1 MKKCIAVAVLMLGA
15 SLLVGCDS
23 AASSGVSGTSAK
35 HCTEPENPY
44 SEGTGHYA
52 GYEWASTHGEECS
65 ATSSSF
71 QEGCD
76 EYDAQED
83 EYEAC
88 TKGNQ

>member
-52 GYEWASTHGEECS
+52 GYEWASTHGGTCEASS
-65 ATSSSF
+65 ASF
-71 QEGCD
+71 TEGCE

-83 EYEAC
+83 EYDEC
-88 TKGNQ
+88 IKQ